1 MPARGS
7 KHDECEVLR
16 ARVVLVV
23 DDVEDVADSLC
34 VLLELYGVIVHVA
47 RSAEEAR
54 DMALKLVPDVVLLD
68 LQLGDGSGYDVARFL
83 RERQAFNNTRIVAH
97 SALSPEMHAPLTKQK
112 GFDDFV
118 LKAGPTNELLRALG
132 ISAPQYDRA

>member
-1 MPARGS
+1 MPARFG
-7 KHDECEVLR
+7 ENGGRPVLR
-16 ARVVLVV
+16 ARIVLVV
-23 DDVEDVADSLC
+23 DDVKDVADS
-34 VLLELYGVIVHVA
+34 VGALLELYGVTVHVA
-47 RSAEEAR
+47 RSAGEAR

-97 SALSPEMHAPLTKQK
+97 SALSPEMHAPLAKQK

-118 LKAGPTNELLRALG
+118 LKAGPTSQLLRALG
-132 ISAPQYDRA
+132 ISEPQYDRA